1 MILKNANIIFPDKV
15 EKGSLLIKDDKIIK
29 ISNSPI
35 CNPNKLKEIDLNGD
49 YLLPG
54 FIDTHIHGISG
65 IDFMDGDSSKVLEAS
80 HHLIKHGVT
89 SFLPTIL
96 TEKKEK
102 LRQAL
107 KSIKDIKHSNNLG
120 ASIVGV
126 HVEGPFF
133 SYEYKGAQNPDFI
146 INGNI
151 ETYLDYFNGY
161 EDIISIVSLAPEVCE
176 KDFIRYLVDKK
187 ITVSMAH
194 TSANSEET
202 KEAISAGTS
211 QLTHSFNGM
220 KGIHHREAY
229 CIGVSLIDDRVYT
242 EVILDGVH
250 INYDIFKLMYLCKG
264 DKKLILVSDSMRA
277 TGLEDGTYE
286 LGGQNVFLK
295 NGVARLAN
303 GSLAGSTLTLDK
315 AFKNSVR
322 YGNLTLSEASN
333 LTSKNPAKHL
343 NLQGLGEIKEGFFA
357 DLVIMNEDLEIKGV
371 ISRGVYHPQ

>member
-1 MILKNANIIFPDKV
+1 MILKNANIVLSDKV
-15 EKGSLLIKDDKIIK
+15 EMGSLLIENGKIIK

-35 CNPNKLKEIDLNGD
+35 SNPNNVEEVDLDGD

-54 FIDTHIHGISG
+54 FIDTHTHGIGG
-65 IDFMDGDSSKVLEAS
+65 IDFMDGDSSKILEAS
-80 HHLIKHGVT
+80 HHLLKHGVT
-89 SFLPTIL
+89 SFFPTIL

-107 KSIKDIKHSNNLG
+107 QSIKDVKYSNNLG
-120 ASIVGV
+120 ASIIGV

-133 SYEYKGAQNPDFI
+133 SYEYKGAQNPSFI
-146 INGNI
+146 TNGSI
-151 ETYLDYFNGY
+151 EIYLDYFNGY

-176 KDFIRYLVDKK
+176 KDLIRYLVDKK
-187 ITVSMAH
+187 TIVSMAH
-194 TSANSEET
+194 TSANSKET
-202 KEAISAGTS
+202 KEAISAGAS

-220 KGIHHREAY
+220 KGIHHREPG
-229 CIGVSLIDDRVYT
+229 CIGVSLIDKRVYT

-250 INYDIFKLMYLCKG
+250 INYDIFKLIYLCKG
-264 DKKLILVSDSMRA
+264 DKKIILVSDSMRA

-286 LGGQNVFLK
+286 LGGQEVFLK
-295 NGVARLAN
+295 NGAARLGS

-315 AFKNSVR
+315 AFRNSVK

-343 NLQGLGEIKEGFFA
+343 NLERIGEIKEDFFA
-357 DLVIMNEDLEIKGV
+357 DLVIMNEDLKIKGV
-371 ISRGVYHPQ
+371 ISRGIYNT